1 MASTIPFIILHC
13 NPFLTWYHQRSEWK
27 FCVPFYFHNS
37 KSHIIFCLMSNAANS
52 PILGW
57 LLISI
62 LTMFLCLSVFYF
74 SVANEKPKRIN
85 LHLSTKKTKL
95 LYNAAWKFFLSKN
108 TLWMKISF
116 FFLVFCFVELLFE
129 FVEEHQQR
137 RQSLKQNNWQI
148 APLSS
153 EQRHRCA
160 TIQQL
165 ESFMKK
171 RSGETNN
178 WLLKKKI
185 PWKL

>member
-1 MASTIPFIILHC
+1 MASTIPFIFKIILHC
-13 NPFLTWYHQRSEWK
+13 NPFLTWYHQRSQWK
-27 FCVPFYFHNS
+27 FCVPFYFRNS

-108 TLWMKISF
+108 LYEWKCHF
-116 FFLVFCFVELLFE
+116 FFSGFLHCWTTFWICGRTSTKEAVLEA
-129 FVEEHQQR
+129 
-137 RQSLKQNNWQI
+137 KQLTN
-148 APLSS
+148 SS
-153 EQRHRCA
+153 
-160 TIQQL
+160 
-165 ESFMKK
+165 S
-171 RSGETNN
+171 
-178 WLLKKKI
+178 
-185 PWKL
+185 

>member
-1 MASTIPFIILHC
+1 MASTIPFIFKIILHC
-13 NPFLTWYHQRSEWK
+13 NPFLTWYHQRSQWK
-27 FCVPFYFHNS
+27 FCVPFYFRNS

-108 TLWMKISF
+108 TLWMKMSF
-116 FFLVFCFVELLFE
+116 FFSGFLLCWTTFWICG
-129 FVEEHQQR
+129 R
-137 RQSLKQNNWQI
+137 TSTK
-148 APLSS
+148 
-153 EQRHRCA
+153 
-160 TIQQL
+160 
-165 ESFMKK
+165 
-171 RSGETNN
+171 
-178 WLLKKKI
+178 
-185 PWKL
+185 

>member
-27 FCVPFYFHNS
+27 FCVPFHFQNS

-116 FFLVFCFVELLFE
+116 FFPGFLLCWTTFWICGRTSTKE
-129 FVEEHQQR
+129 AVLEA
-137 RQSLKQNNWQI
+137 KQLTN
-148 APLSS
+148 SS
-153 EQRHRCA
+153 
-160 TIQQL
+160 
-165 ESFMKK
+165 S
-171 RSGETNN
+171 
-178 WLLKKKI
+178 
-185 PWKL
+185 